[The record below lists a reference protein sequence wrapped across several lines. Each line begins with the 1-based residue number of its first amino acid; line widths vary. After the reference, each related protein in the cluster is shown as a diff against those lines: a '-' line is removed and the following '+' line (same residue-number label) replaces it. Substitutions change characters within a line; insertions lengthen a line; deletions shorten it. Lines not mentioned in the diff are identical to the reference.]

1 MPCATIHM
9 LTAGRVL
16 DAWDRRPGRAPFPVD
31 ADELRDAFL
40 LGAMGPDMGFV
51 PGVDRFVS
59 ELSHY
64 VSTGDLT
71 RTLLDRAASPRQEA
85 FAWGWATHHVTD
97 VEIHP
102 LVGRACGE
110 RLHGDRE
117 LRLNSSDDLPTHV
130 GIEVGLDLHFLR
142 SDPRIPRPPAR
153 PLLDAV
159 ELAFLVDALEET
171 YGLEWERPTIAR
183 DYRIAV
189 RQTAWWPRVITFL
202 ASARGFGRDEDRGRG
217 LLPRLGRGILD
228 AAGTVAG
235 ASSAAAGLF
244 RPLHPPEWVLERIRR
259 VAESFPERFQ
269 GMVDDRLRGLENR
282 NLETGLL
289 EGEPV
294 DHPDSARTFRRLR
307 ALREDGGRP

>member
-16 DAWDRRPGRAPFPVD
+16 DAWCDRAGHAPFPVD
-31 ADELRDAFL
+31 AEELRDAFL

-71 RTLLDRAASPRQEA
+71 RTLLDRAATPRQEA

-110 RLHGDRE
+110 RLRGDRE

-142 SDPRIPRPPAR
+142 SDPRIPRPPTR
-153 PLLDAV
+153 PLLDPV
-159 ELAFLVDALEET
+159 ELGFLVDALEET

-189 RQTAWWPRVITFL
+189 RQTARWPRVITLL
-202 ASARGFGRDEDRGRG
+202 ARARGFGRDGSGSDR
-217 LLPRLGRGILD
+217 LLPRLGRGVLD
-228 AAGTVAG
+228 AAAYLAG

-244 RPLHPPEWVLERIRR
+244 RPLHPPGWVVERVRR
-259 VAESFPERFQ
+259 VAEVFPERFQ
-269 GMVDDRLRGLENR
+269 TLVQDRLRSIENR

-294 DHPDSARTFRRLR
+294 DHPDSERTFRRLR
-307 ALREDGGRP
+307 ALHEDGGRP